1 MDKIDCALLNR
12 YQSGVPLAPTPYH
25 AMGAALGLD
34 GGQVI
39 ARIRRMLAAGE
50 LTRFGPLYNVEAM
63 GGVFTLCAIKVE
75 RRRFDAVTEM
85 VNRYPQVAHNY
96 EREHAFNMWFVVAA
110 ESAAESERVITAIEN
125 ETGCTVLRL
134 PKLEEF
140 YVGLFLPCD
149 EEAFD
154 ENT

>member
-1 MDKIDCALLNR
+1 MDRIDCALINR
-12 YQSGVPLAPTPYH
+12 YQSGVPLGTMPYH
-25 AMGAALGLD
+25 DMGAALGLSGD
-34 GGQVI
+34 EVI
-39 ARIRRMLAAGE
+39 ERIKRMLEAGE
-50 LTRFGPLYNVEAM
+50 LTRFGPLYNVEEM

-75 RRRFDAVTEM
+75 RRRFEAVTEM

-96 EREHAFNMWFVVAA
+96 EREHALNMWFVVAA
-110 ESAAESERVITAIEN
+110 ESAAESERVITAIES
-125 ETGCTVLRL
+125 ETGCPVLRL